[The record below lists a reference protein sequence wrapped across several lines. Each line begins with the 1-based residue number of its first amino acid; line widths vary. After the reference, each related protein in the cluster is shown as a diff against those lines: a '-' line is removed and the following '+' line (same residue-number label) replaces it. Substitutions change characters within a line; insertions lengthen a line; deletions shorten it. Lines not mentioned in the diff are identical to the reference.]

1 MKKLSVKITDVPKKV
16 HLYTLVDGQMIKL
29 KKNQFGAYEGEFE
42 TEKENVVVEVFR
54 SLELLE
60 KLWWLYSL
68 ITFIVSVLGI
78 FEPWYDR
85 KCIALECKYV
95 VSLKETSE
103 IKINLKPFSKEGKA
117 VDVESDSEV
126 MEVNNAF
133 YIDKKAKL
141 RWRLMLAFK
150 IIIWIVAI
158 ILAIYFIAINI

>member
-1 MKKLSVKITDVPKKV
+1 MKKLSVKITGVPKKV

-42 TEKENVVVEVFR
+42 TEKENVAVEVFR
-54 SLELLE
+54 SLELLG

-103 IKINLKPFSKEGKA
+103 IKINLKPLSKEGKA

-126 MEVNNAF
+126 MEVNNVF

>member
-1 MKKLSVKITDVPKKV
+1 MKKLSVKITGVPKKV

-42 TEKENVVVEVFR
+42 TEKENVAVEVFR
-54 SLELLE
+54 SLELLG

-68 ITFIVSVLGI
+68 ITFIVSVLGV

-103 IKINLKPFSKEGKA
+103 IKINLKPLSKSGKA

-141 RWRLMLAFK
+141 RWRLLLAFK
-150 IIIWIVAI
+150 IVVWVVAI
-158 ILAIYFIAINI
+158 IIAIYFIANNI